1 MTASFSRR
9 PVTESGSKPI
19 GVDEFFGDRTAQRRL
34 QGRLAGGD
42 LRDFEE
48 FAQMRAEIGLGNEA
62 ELRQHVI
69 ETFAA
74 LRRGALRAL
83 QGEVVDGFFVEKKS
97 AESLAESGTVR
108 IRPGCARFG
117 ALKSRG
123 QGSRLHADNP
133 LPETGLYP
141 KLVGKA
147 RLQRDA

>member
-1 MTASFSRR
+1 
-9 PVTESGSKPI
+9 
-19 GVDEFFGDRTAQRRL
+19 
-34 QGRLAGGD
+34 
-42 LRDFEE
+42 
-48 FAQMRAEIGLGNEA
+48 
-62 ELRQHVI
+62 
-69 ETFAA
+69 
-74 LRRGALRAL
+74 
-83 QGEVVDGFFVEKKS
+83 FVEKKS
-97 AESLAESGTVR
+97 AESLAESWTVR